1 MVKRPLERDF
11 QTRADTTR
19 RRNRRA
25 GKKAGEVQDIDA
37 VGQVVRLQLHGDV
50 LAFLVVERGAG
61 RCIDRKIW
69 PYTPGGEIHLVQD
82 RRTVLREEKTG
93 VGWSR

>member
-1 MVKRPLERDF
+1 MVKRALERDF
-11 QTRADTTR
+11 QTSADTTR

-25 GKKAGEVQDIDA
+25 GKKAGEIQDIDA
-37 VGQVVRLQLHGDV
+37 VGQVVRLQLHGNV
-50 LAFLVVERGAG
+50 LPFLVIERGAG

-69 PYTPGGEIHLVQD
+69 PHTPGCEIHLIQD

-93 VGWSR
+93 VDGPR

>member
-1 MVKRPLERDF
+1 MVKRALERDF
-11 QTRADTTR
+11 QTSADTSG
-19 RRNRRA
+19 RRNGRA

-61 RCIDRKIW
+61 RCIARQIW
-69 PYTPGGEIHLVQD
+69 PYTSGGEIHLIQD

-93 VGWSR
+93 VGGPR

>member
-1 MVKRPLERDF
+1 MVKRALERDF

-25 GKKAGEVQDIDA
+25 GKKAGEIQDIYA
-37 VGQVVRLQLHGDV
+37 VGQVVRLQLHGNV
-50 LAFLVVERGAG
+50 LPFLVIERGAG

-69 PYTPGGEIHLVQD
+69 PHTSGGEIHLVQD

-93 VGWSR
+93 VDGPR